1 MAVKRS
7 RKVPGFVFFHISKT
21 VHSQQLKGVQHSKL
35 GT

>member
-7 RKVPGFVFFHISKT
+7 RKFPGFVFFHISKA
-21 VHSQQLKGVQHSKL
+21 VHSQKLEGMQHSKL